1 MGTKKS
7 LKIKH
12 LSSIAVAARQ
22 QTPRQAN
29 AGAAVELSPRAS
41 GRLCDG

>member
-12 LSSIAVAARQ
+12 LSSIAVAVRR
-22 QTPRQAN
+22 QTPRKAI
-29 AGAAVELSPRAS
+29 AGAAVELSGRAS
-41 GRLCDG
+41 GRLHDG

>member
-12 LSSIAVAARQ
+12 LSSIAVAVRRQ
-22 QTPRQAN
+22 TAGKAN
-29 AGAAVELSPRAS
+29 GGAAVELSARAS
-41 GRLCDG
+41 GRLRDG